1 MNKEENTRQSL
12 FDRLFAGK
20 VSAEREDRVR
30 DYIVHRVRHGACLK
44 DVLEEEYVQR
54 NCDQDE
60 LDEILRDPRLIHEE
74 REKLER
80 FFSDGHLDPALALRR
95 R

>member
-12 FDRLFAGK
+12 FDRLFAGQ
-20 VSAEREDRVR
+20 VSAEREEWVR
-30 DYIVHRVRHGACLK
+30 EYTVHRVRHGAILRG
-44 DVLEEEYVQR
+44 VLEEEYVQR
-54 NCDQDE
+54 NCDQEE

-80 FFSDGHLDPALALRR
+80 FYLDPTLALRR